1 MKKALA
7 ALLAAVAFAACSPK
21 PAALFTYDM
30 GKKLVAPA
38 TVSFKNESLKA
49 DKYLWEFGDG
59 QTSTEAAPEHQYA
72 HSGNYVVKLT
82 ASKGSKSKIVEKTIQ
97 VKAPEKCLVEI
108 TAEGFGTM
116 TVELFNATPK
126 HRDNFLKLA
135 EEGYYDGTLFHRI
148 IPNFMIQGGDPNSK
162 GAAPGVALGMG
173 GPGYTVPG
181 EFVDSLVHIKGTLAA
196 ARTGDNVNPKRESS
210 GSQFYIVQGGPV
222 TDDFLDQIEARTGK
236 KYSPENRA
244 LYKQLGGTPH
254 LDFQYTAFGRVVAGL
269 DVLDKIAAVKTARG
283 DRPEADVKMKMKVI
297 K

>member
-1 MKKALA
+1 MKNAMV
-7 ALLAAVAFAACSPK
+7 ALLAATLFASCARPVANFS
-21 PAALFTYDM
+21 YDAS
-30 GKKLVAPA
+30 KKIVAPA
-38 TVSFKNESLKA
+38 KVSFKNESVKA
-49 DKYLWEFGDG
+49 EKYTWDFGDG
-59 QTSTEAAPEHQYA
+59 QTSMEAQPADHQYP

-82 ASKGSKSKIVEKTIQ
+82 AAKGSKSKTMEKTIQ

-108 TAEGFGTM
+108 ETDFGTM

-135 EEGYYDGTLFHRI
+135 DEGYFDGTLFHRI

-162 GAAPGVALGMG
+162 GAPAGAQLGTG
-173 GPGYTVPG
+173 GPGYTIPA

-196 ARTGDNVNPKRESS
+196 ARTGDAVNPKRESS

-222 TDDFLDQIEARTGK
+222 TDDFLDQIEARMGK

-244 LYKQLGGTPH
+244 AYKALGGTPH

-269 DVLDKIAAVKTARG
+269 DVLDKIAAVQTARG
-283 DRPEADVKMKMKVI
+283 DRPLSDVKMKMKVI